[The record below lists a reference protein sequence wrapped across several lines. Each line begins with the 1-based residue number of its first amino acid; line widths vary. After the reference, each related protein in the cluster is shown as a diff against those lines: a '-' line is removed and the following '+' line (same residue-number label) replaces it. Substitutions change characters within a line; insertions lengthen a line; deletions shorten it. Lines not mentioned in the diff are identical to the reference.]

1 MEIMQYV
8 VSWSLLHNWL
18 LSNRNSAI
26 KPYKLC
32 FHLFRLGIWEEDA
45 LQAGYRISIAVC
57 LFIFFPFLPLIFK
70 VREREYSVRT
80 EWRFGIHA
88 CWCIC
93 RQ

>member
-8 VSWSLLHNWL
+8 VSWSLVYNWL

-45 LQAGYRISIAVC
+45 LQVGYRISVY
-57 LFIFFPFLPLIFK
+57 LSFFSFSPSIFK
-70 VREREYSVRT
+70 VRGREHSVKT